1 MEERIMA
8 LRNRLKSP
16 ANSTQKADIL
26 NELAWKL
33 RYENTKEALE
43 LSSKALELSQ
53 ELGYNRGIAYGKL
66 NQAVVKFL
74 LSHTENLVQYLLDA
88 SEYFE
93 SSEEEETG
101 LPVCLNF
108 LARVY
113 ESYGNYEQG
122 LSYAQKALKEAKKI
136 GYLEGEGDILS
147 NLGLIYSRLSDFD
160 QALESYD
167 KSLAIR
173 KELKNTK
180 AIASSLNLIARTFSL
195 KGNYPEALDYYQKS
209 LDLRTKENDIS
220 GLPWTHLGIASLK
233 EKTADLKGAAN
244 HYKESLQR
252 NRSFGEKRLE
262 VQCLLGL
269 GRIYTE
275 QKKKEEGLDYLHRAL
290 VLAEELKAKPLLY
303 EIYRALGEFYEKSGD
318 FSEALEHY
326 KLYQKIERE
335 VLSAESR
342 NRLKNQQIVFA
353 TEQSKREAEIYQLK
367 NVELKK
373 AYEEIE
379 EKNMEI
385 TDSIRYAQQIQ
396 EAVLPQEEVFKEFM
410 PEHFIFFRP
419 KDIVSG
425 DFYWMI
431 QKDNFSVIVAADC
444 TGHGIPGAFMSMLGI
459 SFLNE
464 IVGKMEKP
472 QANEILEQ
480 LRAQVIKSLHQ
491 TGKKGEAKDGM
502 DIALCVFN
510 NKTNELQYAGAYN
523 DLYYIRNGEL
533 TEIRAD
539 RMPIAIHW
547 NGDPP
552 FTNHKLQME
561 NGDTIYLFSDG
572 YVDQFGGPN
581 GKKFM
586 YKQFKNLLLAVQGY
600 SMEKQKNIVAEKFDK
615 WKGGSPQID
624 DVILMGIRFR

>member
-1 MEERIMA
+1 MEEKVKT
-8 LRNRLKSP
+8 LRDKLNSS
-16 ANSTQKADIL
+16 ANSSPKVDLL

-43 LSSKALELSQ
+43 LSGKALKLSQ

-66 NQAVVKFL
+66 HQAVANFL
-74 LSHTENLVQYLLDA
+74 LSHEKTLVQDLLDA
-88 SEYFE
+88 NEYFE

-113 ESYGNYEQG
+113 EGYGNYEHG
-122 LSYAQKALKEAKKI
+122 LNYAQKALKEANKI
-136 GYLEGEGDILS
+136 GYFEGEGDILS

-160 QALESYD
+160 RALESYE

-173 KELKNTK
+173 KGLKNTK

-195 KGNYPEALDYYQKS
+195 KGDYPEALDYYQKS

-220 GLPWTHLGIASLK
+220 GLPWSHLGIASLK
-233 EKTADLKGAAN
+233 EKTGDLKGAVY
-244 HYKESLQR
+244 HYKESLHL

-275 QKKKEEGLDYLHRAL
+275 QKKKKEGLDYLQRAL
-290 VLAEELKAKPLLY
+290 DLTKELKAKPLLF
-303 EIYRALGEFYEKSGD
+303 EVYRALGEFYEKSDD
-318 FSEALEHY
+318 FGKALDFY

-335 VLSAESR
+335 VLNTESR
-342 NRLKNQQIVFA
+342 NRLKNQQIAFA

-367 NVELKK
+367 NVELKQ

-379 EKNMEI
+379 EKNREI
-385 TDSIRYAQQIQ
+385 TDSIRYALRIQ
-396 EAVLPQEEVFKEFM
+396 EAVLPQEELFNKFM

-425 DFYWMI
+425 DFYWMT
-431 QKDNFSVIVAADC
+431 QKDFFSVIVAADC

-464 IVGKMEKP
+464 IVGEMENPK
-472 QANEILEQ
+472 ANEILGQ

-491 TGKKGEAKDGM
+491 TGKEGEAKDGM

-510 NKTNELQYAGAYN
+510 NNTNELEYAGAYN
-523 DLYYIRNGEL
+523 ALYHIRNGEL
-533 TEIRAD
+533 AEIKAD
-539 RMPIAIHW
+539 RMPIAIHR

-552 FTNHKLQME
+552 FTNNKLQIE
-561 NGDTIYLFSDG
+561 KGDIIYLFSDG
-572 YVDQFGGPN
+572 YADQFGGPN

-586 YKQFKNLLLAVQGY
+586 YKHFKNLLLSVQDY
-600 SMEKQKNIVAEKFDK
+600 SMEKQKEIVAETFNK
-615 WKGGSPQID
+615 WKGEISQID
-624 DVILMGIRFR
+624 DVILMGIRF